1 MSERTKSASQTVS
14 KPVSVSASKSSSKPA
29 SKSSSKSISKVSST
43 AVSKSPQSA
52 ASTRAPKIG
61 GASSTSV
68 KSSGS
73 KTSTAQLSGSAAS
86 SASTVTKRARNG
98 AMSLP
103 GFLGAAGTTA
113 GRLSKSAAAQSV
125 AVEIEAVETEGVE
138 IEAVSIVET
147 TLPQR
152 SIQKASASNAAAT
165 RAAKEPSKPL
175 PLSERPIDQIWREYR
190 ANPTEE
196 LRNFLIARHLDLV
209 AYAAERLH
217 KRLPSEVEINDLKS
231 AGAFG
236 LMDAVESFDPDRG
249 VKFETFCTQRI
260 RGAMF
265 DELRSMDWVPRLVRS
280 RTAKVDKVRKSI
292 EMETGARPT
301 EEEVAARLN
310 VSGDE
315 FEKLQKDS
323 RPISMVSLT
332 RKCFETDSSKDVREI
347 DVVEDNRQ
355 ENPQQAVQKQDLQAL
370 ITKGLSRAERLI
382 VILYYYEEMTMKE
395 IGATLDLSESRVSQM
410 HSSILARLKAQMQ
423 HREQSE
429 E

>member
-14 KPVSVSASKSSSKPA
+14 KPVSVSASKSSSKSA
-29 SKSSSKSISKVSST
+29 SKSSSKSISKGNST

-125 AVEIEAVETEGVE
+125 AVEIEAVE
-138 IEAVSIVET
+138 IESVSIVET

-152 SIQKASASNAAAT
+152 SIQKTSASNAAAT

>member
-1 MSERTKSASQTVS
+1 MSRTAREHSTVTS
-14 KPVSVSASKSSSKPA
+14 PSASKSKTALVRAAAKSTQAGTSAQAAKGGKTALRAAARATTPEAPKAGTGSVTKRSRASGVTAPTAGAKP
-29 SKSSSKSISKVSST
+29 KST
-43 AVSKSPQSA
+43 A
-52 ASTRAPKIG
+52 
-61 GASSTSV
+61 
-68 KSSGS
+68 KSSGAATQAPAS
-73 KTSTAQLSGSAAS
+73 AALPRAISRSTASA
-86 SASTVTKRARNG
+86 
-98 AMSLP
+98 
-103 GFLGAAGTTA
+103 
-113 GRLSKSAAAQSV
+113 
-125 AVEIEAVETEGVE
+125 
-138 IEAVSIVET
+138 
-147 TLPQR
+147 
-152 SIQKASASNAAAT
+152 AAAT
-165 RAAKEPSKPL
+165 RAAKAPPKPL
-175 PLSERPIDQIWREYR
+175 PLSERPIEQVWREYR
-190 ANPTEE
+190 ATPTTEV
-196 LRNFLIARHLDLV
+196 RNFLIARHLDLV

-236 LMDAVESFDPDRG
+236 LMDAVDSFDPDRG

-280 RTAKVDKVRKSI
+280 RTAKVEKVRKSI
-292 EMETGARPT
+292 EMETGSRAT
-301 EEEVAARLN
+301 EDEVAKRLN
-310 VSGDE
+310 VTGDE

-347 DVVEDNRQ
+347 DVVEDGRQ
-355 ENPQQAVQKQDLQAL
+355 ENPLQAVQKQDLQAL

-395 IGATLDLSESRVSQM
+395 IGSTLDLSESRVSQM

-423 HREQSE
+423 HREEAAAE